1 MANRKTKKLKNQRVS
16 AKIMKLRSENVPEK
30 QAVAESLSMERS
42 GRLMSGGRYK
52 RKGRKKSRA

>member
-1 MANRKTKKLKNQRVS
+1 MSSKKKAKNKRVS
-16 AKIMKLRSENVPEK
+16 DKIRVLRSENVPEK

-52 RKGRKKSRA
+52 RKGRKGRRA